1 MYKLQTLIHSWDVAT
16 LTKGPRSHN
25 VTNRLTHS
33 SHRQCTSI
41 GRKKHVLHSL
51 LSFPTIQQKNQWLLK
66 IFKAFTQTW
75 PVSITSF
82 GVFRICPDGVSFCST
97 GGVGRFDGVLLLSSL
112 LLSLLMLDGI
122 SWLMSDN
129 WSVWSF
135 PDAIGSPGDSSSVER
150 VRSH

>member
-1 MYKLQTLIHSWDVAT
+1 M
-16 LTKGPRSHN
+16 
-25 VTNRLTHS
+25 
-33 SHRQCTSI
+33 
-41 GRKKHVLHSL
+41 
-51 LSFPTIQQKNQWLLK
+51 
-66 IFKAFTQTW
+66 
-75 PVSITSF
+75 
-82 GVFRICPDGVSFCST
+82 

-135 PDAIGSPGDSSSVER
+135 PDVIGSPGDSSSVER